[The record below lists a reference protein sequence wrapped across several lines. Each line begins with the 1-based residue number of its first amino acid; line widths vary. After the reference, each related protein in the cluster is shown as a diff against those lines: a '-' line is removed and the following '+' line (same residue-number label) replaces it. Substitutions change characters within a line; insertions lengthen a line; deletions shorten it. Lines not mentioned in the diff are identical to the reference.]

1 MKTES
6 VQNKARKKLERE
18 AFERFKNRLETLG
31 YNVGFSE
38 AEAANAV
45 IKSITELW
53 GERREHE
60 RKIEAVPVLW
70 E

>member
-6 VQNKARKKLERE
+6 GQNKARNKLEHE

-60 RKIEAVPVLW
+60 RKIEAVPVLR